1 MKITLTVNEKDVSI
15 EVDGAETLLHV
26 LREQLHLTGTKQ
38 GCDEGVCGACTVL
51 LDGRP
56 VDSCIFPAAAAGG
69 RQIRTVEGLADSNG
83 QLSPIQQGFIDAFA
97 IQCGFCTPG
106 FLMTLTALL
115 DDNPHPGESE
125 IRGAISGNLCRCT
138 GYSTIVDAVLAAT
151 GGDR

>member
-1 MKITLTVNEKDVSI
+1 MITLTVNNQDVSI
-15 EVDGAETLLHV
+15 AVDGAETLLHV
-26 LREQLHLTGTKQ
+26 LRERLHLTGTKQ
-38 GCDEGVCGACTVL
+38 GCDEGECGACTVL

-56 VDSCIFPAAAAGG
+56 VDSCILPAAAVEG
-69 RQIRTVEGLADSNG
+69 RHVLTVEGLADSNG

-106 FLMTLTALL
+106 FLMTLTGLL
-115 DDNPHPGESE
+115 DDNPHPNESE